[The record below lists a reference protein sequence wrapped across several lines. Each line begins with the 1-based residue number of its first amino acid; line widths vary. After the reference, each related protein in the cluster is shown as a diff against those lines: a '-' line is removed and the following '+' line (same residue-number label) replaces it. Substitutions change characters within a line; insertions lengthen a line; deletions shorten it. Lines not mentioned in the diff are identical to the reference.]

1 MLQPLRYA
9 RLWLWTGLAGVAF
22 ILGLALAPLGGPQ
35 MFAGVDKVE
44 HFIGFLGLTVWFM
57 GVVDERS
64 ARSVALLL
72 LVYGILIEVLQS
84 FTPYRSAD
92 LFDVLSDAAGIGAGW
107 LLASAGLRHWCRR
120 IEARLG
126 VGPP

>member
-1 MLQPLRYA
+1 M
-9 RLWLWTGLAGVAF
+9 GLAAVLV
-22 ILGLALAPLGGPQ
+22 ILLLALAPLGGPPL
-35 MFAGVDKVE
+35 FSGVDKVE
-44 HFIGFLGLTVWFM
+44 HFVGFLGLTVWFL

-64 ARSVALLL
+64 APTVALLL
-72 LVYGILIEVLQS
+72 ASYGVLIEVLQS

-92 LFDVLSDAAGIGAGW
+92 LFDVLSDVAGIGAGW

-120 IEARLG
+120 LEARLG